1 MDNFDVFSTKITK
14 NKKLS
19 IDSDATYLELIK
31 PSNRTVKWLKNT
43 FEEDYNYLLHE
54 KDFFFFQFAS
64 LTLDW
69 EYTAAPYKFITGGF
83 TFNGMID
90 ALTFYSDFWKGAFS
104 LAPDAVVPD
113 HLKKFEQLGWFERQY
128 RDDKRIGCF
137 VKQPG
142 IFPPQIAFY
151 NRGWFQITDWTF
163 EEYLE
168 KMLRMYAVK
177 GWQFFF
183 IDFDKAMPYW
193 QEALDDMK
201 NAAELMPEI
210 FEDEDWAW
218 LQLHYEEVCKKLG

>member
-1 MDNFDVFSTKITK
+1 MNSFNTFVDKITK
-14 NKKLS
+14 NQKLS

-31 PSNRTVKWLKNT
+31 PSSRSIRRKRNSFKKSY
-43 FEEDYNYLLHE
+43 DYLLE
-54 KDFFFFQFAS
+54 DGDFFYFQFAS

-69 EYTAAPYKFITGGF
+69 EYTAAPYKFVTGGF

-142 IFPPQIAFY
+142 VFPPQIAFY

-218 LQLHYEEVCKKLG
+218 HQLHYEEVCKKLG

>member
-1 MDNFDVFSTKITK
+1 M
-14 NKKLS
+14 LS
-19 IDSDATYLELIK
+19 KRFNNCIEQ
-31 PSNRTVKWLKNT
+31 LKNHKKINLLEHQS
-43 FEEDYNYLLHE
+43 FQILSDFVEEMEVENIESEGYIFTPENKLLLPY
-54 KDFFFFQFAS
+54 S
-64 LTLDW
+64 LCYFNW
-69 EYTAAPYKFITGGF
+69 EGIDNSLSGGVR
-83 TFNGMID
+83 FNGFSD

-142 IFPPQIAFY
+142 VFPPQIAFY